1 MSEDMFNGEELWE
14 INDFPQDVIYYD
26 KANDELRNVKV
37 TETAL
42 QEVEDKL
49 RGRPSF
55 IVMKALHR
63 HPDTET
69 STV

>member
-1 MSEDMFNGEELWE
+1 MSEDIFNGEELWE
-14 INDFPQDVIYYD
+14 INDLPQNVIYYD
-26 KANDELRNVKV
+26 KASDELRNVEV

-42 QEVEDKL
+42 REVEDQL
-49 RGRPSF
+49 RGHPSF

>member
-1 MSEDMFNGEELWE
+1 MSDSLFTGNELWNIE
-14 INDFPQDVIYYD
+14 DFPQPVIYYD
-26 KANDELRNVKV
+26 KASDELRQVEI

-42 QEVEDKL
+42 REVEDKL
-49 RGRPSF
+49 RGKESF